1 MAYLPTF
8 DPTDIATKADIAE
21 LRREMDQR
29 FEAIDRRFE
38 QMDQRFEAID
48 RRFEQMDQRFE
59 AIDRRF
65 GGIDRRFEGIDRQ
78 FLELNLRLDRLFHTL
93 LAGMFVV
100 LAAMIGLAV
109 LIT

>member
-38 QMDQRFEAID
+38 QIDQRFEAID

-59 AIDRRF
+59 A
-65 GGIDRRFEGIDRQ
+65 IDRRFEGIDRQ

>member
-1 MAYLPTF
+1 MRGISTPKVGSF
-8 DPTDIATKADIAE
+8 SEQVWGE
-21 LRREMDQR
+21 LRERGHQRFEQIDQR

-38 QMDQRFEAID
+38 AID
-48 RRFEQMDQRFE
+48 RRFEQIDQRFE
-59 AIDRRF
+59 
-65 GGIDRRFEGIDRQ
+65 GIDRRFEGIDRQ